1 MFGPNVTVHTVPATA
16 TIVPIHVRRVTIA
29 RLTSFEKSTYGH
41 HTSAQVR
48 EWRAT
53 TACAKA
59 HVSHK
64 LHRLDRHHN
73 RGSRKRKGR
82 EVEQRTGDKDSEA
95 YDPRPTTARA
105 RDSLFRALQ
114 PERLQILPEVDPYA
128 CNDGDPDAQDD
139 AVGSRLAGAIA
150 ATTTTADLLGH
161 PGLNPSLCDHQGLR

>member
-82 EVEQRTGDKDSEA
+82 EVEQRTGIKIVRPMTHVRLLQGRATASSELCSPSA
-95 YDPRPTTARA
+95 CRFCPRLIPTLATTAIPMPRTTLSGPA
-105 RDSLFRALQ
+105 WPAQSL
-114 PERLQILPEVDPYA
+114 LPP
-128 CNDGDPDAQDD
+128 PLPT
-139 AVGSRLAGAIA
+139 SSAI
-150 ATTTTADLLGH
+150 
-161 PGLNPSLCDHQGLR
+161 PG